1 MIWSALQHMLA
12 ADDTPSIHVHV
23 LFPRLLLQPF
33 QFQLFI
39 SIQLYRFNIYFLIA
53 YVANID
59 LVTYCW

>member
-1 MIWSALQHMLA
+1 MLA

-59 LVTYCW
+59 LVPYCW